1 MGGAIISVS
10 GKTKK
15 EVALKLKA
23 RKEEAQAM
31 GLVKELESPIQYD
44 KASNQFRAVL
54 KVHS

>member
-10 GKTKK
+10 GKTRK

-23 RKEEAQAM
+23 REEEALAM
-31 GLVKELESPIQYD
+31 GLVKELASPIAYD
-44 KASNQFRAVL
+44 QASKEFRAVL

>member
-1 MGGAIISVS
+1 MGGAIISVF

-23 RKEEAQAM
+23 RAEEALAM
-31 GLVKELESPIQYD
+31 GLVRELESPIKYD
-44 KASNQFRAVL
+44 QASKEFRAVL